1 VGVLT
6 KTWHHPESEKLW
18 CEEIDLGEAAVRQ
31 VCSGL
36 RAFYTEEQFKPG
48 RKVRDTSLLT
58 PMLLAT
64 PLSPSLPPSLSL
76 SLSLSRDSY
85 SLSLRN
91 ISLSLVTRDGTAELG
106 RWQMAD
112 GLLSREGMLLAHA
125 VGAVGTSFCGS

>member
-1 VGVLT
+1 MGVLT

-76 SLSLSRDSY
+76 SLSLVTHTLSLFVT
-85 SLSLRN
+85 SLSL
-91 ISLSLVTRDGTAELG
+91 S
-106 RWQMAD
+106 
-112 GLLSREGMLLAHA
+112 
-125 VGAVGTSFCGS
+125 